1 MQEPDKFAARIGVSE
16 AGAADILG
24 QKNIT
29 KKNKNSV
36 HLDINI
42 QSSMVKT
49 VLQIVNHYLMHV
61 GGVSARRQEQRRRG
75 YYPICI
81 YFPKFKKETPLK
93 IYYT

>member
-61 GGVSARRQEQRRRG
+61 GGQHGPPS
-75 YYPICI
+75 
-81 YFPKFKKETPLK
+81 
-93 IYYT
+93 